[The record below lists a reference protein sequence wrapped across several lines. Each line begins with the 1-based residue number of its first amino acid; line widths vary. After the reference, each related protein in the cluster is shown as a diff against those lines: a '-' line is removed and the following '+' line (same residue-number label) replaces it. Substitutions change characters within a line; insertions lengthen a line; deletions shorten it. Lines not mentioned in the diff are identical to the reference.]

1 MGIMWLTRAKLPA
14 LSAAIV
20 KGLVDGELI
29 ETESPSGVQADI
41 LAVLEQY
48 VRDEHEIST
57 KARDL
62 AAARGAP
69 PTEVSRIR
77 KELARQQGVGVG
89 DDAVDYL
96 LAQFVE
102 MLMHSGNVEEIFAQD
117 HQLKLAMRTPLRTEQ
132 AAAEQM
138 EEVVRKRLK
147 HVQEGSSQW
156 EIEYQRMREEVTRR
170 RT

>member
-1 MGIMWLTRAKLPA
+1 MWLTRAKLPA
-14 LSAAIV
+14 VTSAMV
-20 KGLVDGELI
+20 KALVDGGLI
-29 ETESPSGVQADI
+29 ETEAPDGVQAD
-41 LAVLEQY
+41 LVAVIEQY
-48 VRDEHEIST
+48 LRDENEIST

-69 PTEVSRIR
+69 PTEVNRIR
-77 KELARQQGVGVG
+77 KELAKHQGVGVG
-89 DDAVDYL
+89 DDSIDYV
-96 LAQFVE
+96 LAQCLE
-102 MLMHSGNVEEIFAQD
+102 MLMHSASVEEIFGQD
-117 HQLKLAMRTPLRTEQ
+117 HELKLAMRTPLRTEQ

-170 RT
+170 RS